1 MQAMEN
7 LGKLGDIAKSLQ
19 STYKECVGS
28 NAAKRPNPSDI
39 ISRLRKSQ
47 EREEWLFDGPNPK
60 IVWIVV
66 ASCISHPY
74 FLMLHLNQSHK
85 GDSNMI
91 LVQAIAL

>member
-47 EREEWLFDGPNPK
+47 EREE
-60 IVWIVV
+60 
-66 ASCISHPY
+66 
-74 FLMLHLNQSHK
+74 
-85 GDSNMI
+85 
-91 LVQAIAL
+91 

>member
-19 STYKECVGS
+19 STYKERVGS

-47 EREEWLFDGPNPK
+47 EREE
-60 IVWIVV
+60 
-66 ASCISHPY
+66 
-74 FLMLHLNQSHK
+74 
-85 GDSNMI
+85 
-91 LVQAIAL
+91 